1 MLKVYKVHNYVSIDG
16 APWREVVWSWFG
28 PIECKTTDK
37 ELNGENMLC
46 HTSFDEAYAY
56 LKNSPL
62 DGLYAS
68 ETFWRCKP
76 RIGIRYRDT
85 CDIVYYNH
93 FDTISYNIIYEEWK
107 DVSLEWIV
115 KNLSADECIQ
125 YLKERGITTCPMN
138 F

>member
-16 APWREVVWSWFG
+16 SPWREVVWSWIS
-28 PIECKTTDK
+28 PTECKITDK
-37 ELNGENMLC
+37 ELKGENMLC

-56 LKNSPL
+56 LQNSPL

-68 ETFWRCKP
+68 ETFWRHQP
-76 RIGIRYRDT
+76 RIGIRYEDAY
-85 CDIVYYNH
+85 DIVYYNH

-107 DVSLEWIV
+107 DVSLQWIME
-115 KNLSADECIQ
+115 NLPADQFIQ